1 MELRQIRYFVEA
13 ARLGHFTRAAEA
25 MRVSQP
31 SLSQQI
37 RTLESELGVE
47 LFDRT
52 GRQVKLTSAGETFL
66 VRARRILEEVESART
81 EIQEFSDLLRGR
93 VTVGAL
99 QSAVGLAL
107 ARLLVAF
114 EELYPGVELNLREEQ
129 TTEPMLGALTAGEL
143 DLAVGHVSGIEMPR
157 GLAASPLFTEDLVL
171 IISPEHT
178 LSERKRVSLGELR
191 AEPFITF
198 SVGSGIRN
206 TLVAACLQEGFTP
219 RIAFE
224 SGATRTLVSHG
235 LGVSLVPRSFTETE
249 GPQVVTLEVRGTAS
263 LTRTVAIFWD
273 ERRRLA
279 PAIIA
284 LLQFVRSHRWEAQEH

>member
-37 RTLESELGVE
+37 RTLESELGVD

-52 GRQVKLTSAGETFL
+52 GRRVRLTSAGEAFL
-66 VRARRILEEVESART
+66 VRARRILEETESAKT

-99 QSAVGLAL
+99 QSVVGSAL
-107 ARLLVAF
+107 AQLLVAF
-114 EELYPGVELNLREEQ
+114 EELYPGVELNLREQQ
-129 TTEPMLGALTAGEL
+129 TTDPMLEMLTAGEL
-143 DLAVGHVSGIEMPR
+143 DLAVAHASGIEMLR
-157 GLAASPLFTEDLVL
+157 GLAACPLFTEDLVL
-171 IISPEHT
+171 IMSPEHP
-178 LSERKRVSLGELR
+178 LSGREHISLGELK

-198 SVGSGIRN
+198 SAGSGIRN
-206 TLVAACLQEGFTP
+206 TLVQACLQEGFAP

-224 SGATRTLVSHG
+224 SGATTTLVSKG
-235 LGVSLVPRSFTETE
+235 LGVSLVPRSFTEAE
-249 GPQVVTLEVRGTAS
+249 GPQVVALEVLGPAP

-273 ERRRLA
+273 ERRRLQ
-279 PAIIA
+279 PAVAA
-284 LLQFVRSHRWEAQEH
+284 LLQFVRSHRWEAQGR

>member
-13 ARLGHFTRAAEA
+13 AQLGHFTRAAERL
-25 MRVSQP
+25 RVSQP

-37 RTLESELGVE
+37 RALESELGVE
-47 LFDRT
+47 LFDRM
-52 GRQVKLTSAGETFL
+52 GRRVRLTSAGEAFL
-66 VRARRILEEVESART
+66 VRARRILEEAESAKT

-99 QSAVGLAL
+99 QSAVGSAL

-114 EELYPGVELNLREEQ
+114 GELYPGVELNLREQ
-129 TTEPMLGALTAGEL
+129 QITDPMLEMLSAGEL
-143 DLAVGHVSGIEMPR
+143 DLAVGHASGIEMPR

-171 IISPEHT
+171 IISPEHS
-178 LSERKRVSLGELR
+178 LSERKRVSLAELR

-198 SVGSGIRN
+198 SAGSGIRN
-206 TLVAACLQEGFTP
+206 TLVAACLQEGFAP

-224 SGATRTLVSHG
+224 SGATRTLVSQG
-235 LGVSLVPRSFTETE
+235 LGVSLVPRSFTEAE
-249 GPQVVTLEVRGTAS
+249 GPQVVTLEVLGTAPI
-263 LTRTVAIFWD
+263 TRTVAIFWD

-279 PAIIA
+279 PAIAA
-284 LLQFVRSHRWEAQEH
+284 LLQFVRSHRWNAQGR

>member
-1 MELRQIRYFVEA
+1 MELRQIRYFAEA

-37 RTLESELGVE
+37 RTLESELGMD

-52 GRQVKLTSAGETFL
+52 GRRVRLTSAGETFL

-99 QSAVGLAL
+99 QSAVGSAL

-114 EELYPGVELNLREEQ
+114 EELYPGVELNLREQ
-129 TTEPMLGALTAGEL
+129 QITDPMLEMLASGEL
-143 DLAVGHVSGIEMPR
+143 DLAVGHASGIEMPR
-157 GLAASPLFTEDLVL
+157 GLAAAPLFTEDLVL
-171 IISPEHT
+171 IISPEHP
-178 LSERKRVSLGELR
+178 LSERKRVSLGELKT
-191 AEPFITF
+191 EPFITF
-198 SVGSGIRN
+198 AVGSGIRN

-224 SGATRTLVSHG
+224 SGATRTLVSQG
-235 LGVSLVPRSFTETE
+235 LGVSLVPRSFTEAE
-249 GPQVVTLEVRGTAS
+249 GPQVTTLEVLGTAP

-279 PAIIA
+279 PTITA
-284 LLQFVRSHRWEAQEH
+284 LLQFVKSHRWEAQER

>member
-1 MELRQIRYFVEA
+1 MELRQIRYFAEA

-47 LFDRT
+47 LFDRA
-52 GRQVKLTSAGETFL
+52 GRGVRLTSAGEAFL
-66 VRARRILEEVESART
+66 VRARRILEEVKSART

-99 QSAVGLAL
+99 QSAVGSAL
-107 ARLLVAF
+107 AQLLVAF
-114 EELYPGVELNLREEQ
+114 GELYPGVELNLREDQ
-129 TTEPMLGALTAGEL
+129 STDPMLGMLAAGEL
-143 DLAVGHVSGIEMPR
+143 DLAVAHASGIEVPR
-157 GLAASPLFTEDLVL
+157 GLAASTLFTEDLIL
-171 IISPEHT
+171 IVSPEHP
-178 LSERKRVSLGELR
+178 LSERKRVSLGKLR

-198 SVGSGIRN
+198 SAGSGIRN
-206 TLVAACLQEGFTP
+206 TLVEACLQEGFAP

-224 SGATRTLVSHG
+224 SGATRTLVSQG
-235 LGVSLVPRSFTETE
+235 LGVSLVPRSFTEVE
-249 GPQVVTLEVRGTAS
+249 GPQVVTLEVLSTAP

-279 PAIIA
+279 PAISA
-284 LLQFVRSHRWEAQEH
+284 LLEFVRSHRWEAQEC

>member
-25 MRVSQP
+25 MLVSQP

-37 RTLESELGVE
+37 RTLESELGVD

-52 GRQVKLTSAGETFL
+52 GRRVRLTGAGEAFL
-66 VRARRILEEVESART
+66 VRARRILEETESAKT
-81 EIQEFSDLLRGR
+81 ETQEFSDLLRGR

-99 QSAVGLAL
+99 QSVVGSAL
-107 ARLLVAF
+107 AQLLVAF
-114 EELYPGVELNLREEQ
+114 EELYPGVELNLREQQ
-129 TTEPMLGALTAGEL
+129 TTDPMLEMLSAGEL
-143 DLAVGHVSGIEMPR
+143 DLVVAHASGIEMPR
-157 GLAASPLFTEDLVL
+157 GLAACPLFTEDLVL
-171 IISPEHT
+171 IMSPEHP
-178 LSERKRVSLGELR
+178 LSGRKNISLGELK

-198 SVGSGIRN
+198 SAGSGIRN
-206 TLVAACLQEGFTP
+206 TLVQACLQEGFAP

-224 SGATRTLVSHG
+224 SGATTTLVSKG
-235 LGVSLVPRSFTETE
+235 LGVSLVPRSFTEVE
-249 GPQVVTLEVRGTAS
+249 GPQVVVLEVLGPAP

-279 PAIIA
+279 PAIA
-284 LLQFVRSHRWEAQEH
+284 TLLQFVRSHRWEAQGR